1 MAYPLIPLFVVG
13 VLGASGEE
21 LGAIEGVATALVAIL
36 TGWAGWRSDHSRAGV
51 ARRVPWVRWG
61 YGLPVAGK
69 LIVAGAVAWPMVMLG
84 RSVDRFGKGLR
95 GAPRDALIADATP
108 AEDRGRAFGFHRAM
122 DTGGAFVGVLLSAA
136 ILAYLGL
143 RDDAAMREG
152 IRPILFI
159 AAAMGL
165 ASLVCTFF
173 VREAGPVRDG
183 SRDAIGQEVETRIEQ
198 PPGRRTLGSRYW
210 LTLVPLLIFAVANS
224 SDTFLLLR
232 AADVGLSAMEVVLAY
247 ALYNLVYTLASYPAG
262 VASDRFGRWPTI
274 AAGWLV
280 YAGVYAGMAVTN
292 SAGVWAIMGM
302 YGVFA
307 ALTEGIGKALVADL
321 APAGRRGAAL
331 GVFSMSVGLCIL
343 AGSVIAGVLW
353 ERVSHAAPF
362 WLGACAAGVALL
374 CIPLAA
380 MGTRSSVDGGD

>member
-13 VLGASGEE
+13 VLGATGEE
-21 LGAIEGVATALVAIL
+21 LGAIEGVAVALVAVL
-36 TGWAGWRSDHSRAGV
+36 TGWAGWRSDRSRAGV

-69 LIVAGAVAWPMVMLG
+69 LIVASAVAWPMVMLG
-84 RSVDRFGKGLR
+84 RSIDRFGKGLR

-108 AEDRGRAFGFHRAM
+108 AENRGRAFGFHRAM
-122 DTGGAFVGVLLSAA
+122 DTGGAFVGVLLSAG
-136 ILAYLGL
+136 ILAFLGL

-173 VREAGPVRDG
+173 VHEVGHARDG
-183 SRDAIGQEVETRIEQ
+183 SRDAIERNAEPQSEGPQGRLVL
-198 PPGRRTLGSRYW
+198 GRRYW
-210 LTLVPLLIFAVANS
+210 WTLVPLLIFAIANS
-224 SDTFLLLR
+224 SDTFMLLR
-232 AADVGLSAMEVVLAY
+232 AADVGLTPMEVVLAY

-262 VASDRFGRWPTI
+262 VASDRFGRWPAI
-274 AAGWLV
+274 AAGWAV
-280 YAGVYAGMAVTN
+280 YAGAYVGLAVTN

-331 GVFSMSVGLCIL
+331 GVFSMSVGLCML

-362 WLGACAAGVALL
+362 WFGAGAAGVALL
-374 CIPLAA
+374 CVPLAA
-380 MGTRSSVDGGD
+380 MGTRAPASGGA